1 MACRCCCRSGCCT
14 SGSHGGRQ
22 RAHSTSQSYAHKRAR
37 FVDKRPAVAMKVA
50 PGTDMRGQY
59 SSWGAKTELALGLF
73 LGPVFGP
80 IFGPLRPCPI
90 DITQALRRR
99 RRKLAPKSDLK
110 LGPRKE
116 PKSGIPRRSL
126 RAPPESESRRC
137 SDHGAREGASPSHPA
152 TTNPTSFKCLD
163 FSQSAQS
170 TRPAKIINSPLSINP
185 CCAVQAHAPAV
196 RHVRTLACLPPT
208 PSFPA
213 PTHPAQTAS
222 LIQAS

>member
-1 MACRCCCRSGCCT
+1 LACRCCCRSGCCT

-50 PGTDMRGQY
+50 PGTDTRGQY

-99 RRKLAPKSDLK
+99 HQKLAPKSDLK

-116 PKSGIPRRSL
+116 PKSGIPRRPL

-152 TTNPTSFKCLD
+152 TTNPTSFTGLD

-170 TRPAKIINSPLSINP
+170 TRSAKIINSPYQSI
-185 CCAVQAHAPAV
+185 HATPFKPMPRVSGMSTSWPAS
-196 RHVRTLACLPPT
+196 HPP

-213 PTHPAQTAS
+213 PSHPAQISSLTKAS
-222 LIQAS
+222 